1 MSKIAEALA
10 KAKERTGHTTAPFMS
25 GAPVAP
31 ALMSEKKAAA
41 LRKARRVQRFWLVLS
56 SVALVLTVVI
66 IWTRLDEAKQ
76 GGVPE
81 PAAGAATAASG
92 ERAPTANPA
101 GPSRVELVTEAPVAV
116 VLPAEGGE
124 TAGANGSAGAAPKV
138 ELQAEVNALVF
149 TAVMP
154 GERPR
159 VMYKGRIVGVGE
171 RVEGE
176 LVFAGIHDGRLV
188 FNDARGAIYTRRY

>member
-25 GAPVAP
+25 GAPVTPVAV
-31 ALMSEKKAAA
+31 SEKKAAA
-41 LRKARRVQRFWLVLS
+41 LRKARRLQRFWLVLS
-56 SVALVLTVVI
+56 SVALVLTAFI
-66 IWTRLDEAKQ
+66 LWERFGDIEPPEAVKNTTT
-76 GGVPE
+76 P
-81 PAAGAATAASG
+81 SG
-92 ERAPTANPA
+92 EVSSPVSER
-101 GPSRVELVTEAPVAV
+101 PSRLELVTEAPVPV
-116 VLPAEGGE
+116 VLPTENAGE
-124 TAGANGSAGAAPKV
+124 AGSVAGTAPEARG
-138 ELQAEVNALVF
+138 ELQAVVNAWVF

-159 VMYKGRIVGVGE
+159 LMYKGRIVGVGE

-188 FNDARGAIYTRRY
+188 FNDAQGAIYQRRY